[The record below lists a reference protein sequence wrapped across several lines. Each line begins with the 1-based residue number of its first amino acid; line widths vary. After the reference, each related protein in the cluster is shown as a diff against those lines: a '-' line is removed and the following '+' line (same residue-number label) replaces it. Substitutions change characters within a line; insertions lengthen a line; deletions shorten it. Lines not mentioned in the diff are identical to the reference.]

1 MKIWVEK
8 INSYLKILKYTIDSR
23 YDVSKLRSPIGGGE
37 KGMAS
42 SRSRGNEIVK
52 PSCELK

>member
-8 INSYLKILKYTIDSR
+8 INSYLKISKYTIDSR